1 MNNIQTLNEF
11 NAWRRGDD
19 TIKQPD
25 PTTIGNAI
33 DYATQTLTRLEDWKN
48 MSSAQ
53 MRLQCGELTAEQ
65 IRIVRSILN
74 VIAPLSA
81 APVSALEYNAAE
93 HESNYP

>member
-1 MNNIQTLNEF
+1 MNKHIQTLIEF

-19 TIKQPD
+19 MVKQPD

-33 DYATQTLTRLEDWKN
+33 DYATNILTRLEDWRN

-74 VIAPLSA
+74 VIAPPSI
-81 APVSALEYNAAE
+81 SKNLEYNATE

>member
-1 MNNIQTLNEF
+1 MNKHIQTLIEF

-19 TIKQPD
+19 MVKQPD
-25 PTTIGNAI
+25 PTTIGDAI
-33 DYATQTLTRLEDWKN
+33 DYATNILTRLEDWRN

-74 VIAPLSA
+74 VIAPPSI
-81 APVSALEYNAAE
+81 SKNLEYNAAE

>member
-1 MNNIQTLNEF
+1 MKMNEQIQKLNEF

-19 TIKQPD
+19 MIKQPD
-25 PTTIGNAI
+25 PTAIGDAI
-33 DYATQTLTRLEDWKN
+33 DCATNILTNLEDWRN

-74 VIAPLSA
+74 AIALHW
-81 APVSALEYNAAE
+81 E
-93 HESNYP
+93 

>member
-1 MNNIQTLNEF
+1 MNKHIQTLKEF

-19 TIKQPD
+19 MIKQPD
-25 PTTIGNAI
+25 PTVIGDAI
-33 DYATQTLTRLEDWKN
+33 DCATNILTNLEDWRN

-74 VIAPLSA
+74 AIAP
-81 APVSALEYNAAE
+81 PRQ
-93 HESNYP
+93 

>member
-1 MNNIQTLNEF
+1 MNNTQTLKEF

-33 DYATQTLTRLEDWKN
+33 DCATNILTNLDHWHN

-74 VIAPLSA
+74 AIAPPSI
-81 APVSALEYNAAE
+81 SKT
-93 HESNYP
+93 

>member
-1 MNNIQTLNEF
+1 MNKHIQTLIEF

-19 TIKQPD
+19 MVKQPD
-25 PTTIGNAI
+25 PTTIGDAI
-33 DYATQTLTRLEDWKN
+33 DYATNILTRLEDWRN

-74 VIAPLSA
+74 VIAPPSI
-81 APVSALEYNAAE
+81 SKNLEYNATE

>member
-1 MNNIQTLNEF
+1 MNKHIQTLIEF

-19 TIKQPD
+19 MVKQPD
-25 PTTIGNAI
+25 PTTIGDAI
-33 DYATQTLTRLEDWKN
+33 DYATNILKRLEDWRN

-74 VIAPLSA
+74 VIAPPSI
-81 APVSALEYNAAE
+81 SKNLEYNAAE

>member
-1 MNNIQTLNEF
+1 MNKHIQTLIEF
-11 NAWRRGDD
+11 NACDA
-19 TIKQPD
+19 TV
-25 PTTIGNAI
+25 GNAI

-74 VIAPLSA
+74 VIAP
-81 APVSALEYNAAE
+81 PGE
-93 HESNYP
+93 